1 MKQKIILIVALLLI
15 LGGIGYMIKDMFFD
29 KPESNNPW
37 KYDMKSLRTGDSTA
51 PAFSEL
57 KHLKPAMSEIH
68 GIATDASG
76 RIFIA
81 GKDSIQV
88 LDASGGSE
96 SVFGISGTALCIH
109 IRPDGN
115 ILLGIQDHIEIYSPA
130 GHKISS
136 WKSPGEEAV
145 ITGIAATSRD
155 IFVADAGNKIVYR
168 YDYNGK
174 LINKIGQKDP
184 AAGIP
189 GLIIPSPYFD
199 IAIDPLEKD
208 RIWIVNPGM
217 HSLEK
222 FDFEGKL
229 VSSWGK
235 ASMDVTGFCGC
246 CNPSNIALLPEG
258 SFVTSEKAIPRVK
271 IYSPKGE
278 FVCMV
283 TSPDSFDEGTK
294 GLDLALGKSGEILV
308 LDPGRNQ
315 LRFFQKNVKPNH

>member
-1 MKQKIILIVALLLI
+1 MKQKYFLLGALLLI
-15 LGGIGYMIKDMFFD
+15 LGGIGYMIKDMFFN
-29 KPESNNPW
+29 KPENTNPW
-37 KYDMKSLRTGDSTA
+37 EYDMKSLRTGDSAA
-51 PAFSEL
+51 PAFTEQ
-57 KHLKPAMSEIH
+57 KHLKPALSEIH
-68 GIATDASG
+68 GIAADASG
-76 RIFIA
+76 KIYIA
-81 GKDSIQV
+81 GKDTIQV
-88 LDASGGSE
+88 LDATGKPE
-96 SVFGISGTALCIH
+96 SVFGINGTALCIH

-115 ILLGIQDHIEIYSPA
+115 LLLGMQDHIEIYSPD
-130 GHKISS
+130 GKKITS

-145 ITGIAATSRD
+145 ITSIAATFKE

-168 YDYNGK
+168 YDYNGN

-189 GLIIPSPYFD
+189 AFIIPSPYFD
-199 IAIDPLEKD
+199 VALDPAEKD

-235 ASMDVTGFCGC
+235 ASMDFTGFCCC
-246 CNPSNIALLPEG
+246 CNPSNIALLPDG
-258 SFVTSEKAIPRVK
+258 SFLTSEKAIPRVK

-283 TSPDSFDEGTK
+283 TGPDTFTEGTK
-294 GLDLALGKSGEILV
+294 GLDLALGSGGEILV
-308 LDPGRNQ
+308 LDPERNQ
-315 LRFFQKNVKPNH
+315 LRFFEKKTKFNH